1 MAIGARSACG
11 SVTAGVVSAWAA
23 RSDRT
28 GITVRLVEN
37 VIQTDAAL
45 NPGNSGGALADGP
58 AAWSASTPPSRES
71 GLGLAIP
78 INDATRRI
86 VAELMGEGRVR
97 RAFIGI
103 VGGAR
108 PLPPRFAPQGGGSAV
123 EVVEVVEG
131 SPADRAGLRPE
142 DLIVEVDGRSM
153 SDVGELQRLMVAES
167 IGRPLPTHLIRGE
180 RTLTVEIVPV
190 ELDV

>member
-1 MAIGARSACG
+1 MLKDLSEKTIILGVIDLSDHEVESAE
-11 SVTAGVVSAWAA
+11 VVA
-23 RSDRT
+23 
-28 GITVRLVEN
+28 
-37 VIQTDAAL
+37 
-45 NPGNSGGALADGP
+45 
-58 AAWSASTPPSRES
+58 
-71 GLGLAIP
+71 
-78 INDATRRI
+78 
-86 VAELMGEGRVR
+86 GRVR

-180 RTLTVEIVPV
+180 RTLTVELVPV